1 MVIEK
6 LLSNIHRALC
16 SKYLLPFDHVRI
28 LVYAI
33 FRERNLKETA
43 HARSLLLL
51 FKKRPRYK
59 TGSWA
64 VVSFWRRCIT
74 LEPSNCF
81 DGFSPFLLSLRY
93 IPWTHIQT
101 RCILVTQALKI
112 NRFSILFRYDCNYF
126 VEYFAL
132 DLLMEDGECRGVIA
146 LCLEDG
152 TIHRFRSKNTVL
164 AAGGYGKVH

>member
-1 MVIEK
+1 MQFFGRETRKKLRMLDRFFFFSKKATIQNWKLSSSEFLKALHYPRTFQIVLVIF
-6 LLSNIHRALC
+6 S
-16 SKYLLPFDHVRI
+16 LPLPLRTLDPYSDSLHFG
-28 LVYAI
+28 YAGPK
-33 FRERNLKETA
+33 N
-43 HARSLLLL
+43 
-51 FKKRPRYK
+51 
-59 TGSWA
+59 
-64 VVSFWRRCIT
+64 V
-74 LEPSNCF
+74 
-81 DGFSPFLLSLRY
+81 
-93 IPWTHIQT
+93 
-101 RCILVTQALKI
+101 

>member
-1 MVIEK
+1 MQFFGRETRKK
-6 LLSNIHRALC
+6 LRMLDRFFFFSKKARIQNCKLSSSEGVAL
-16 SKYLLPFDHVRI
+16 
-28 LVYAI
+28 
-33 FRERNLKETA
+33 
-43 HARSLLLL
+43 
-51 FKKRPRYK
+51 
-59 TGSWA
+59 
-64 VVSFWRRCIT
+64 
-74 LEPSNCF
+74 PSNLPNCF
-81 DGFSPFLLSLRY
+81 GDFLPSFTVTYLVPICSM
-93 IPWTHIQT
+93 HT

-164 AAGGYGKVH
+164 AAGGYGKVHSAKYSSILF